1 MTDILQKIPPNGAT
15 GCPPPPGRGRLAARA
30 LAATLL
36 LLIVA
41 CGEVMLIKQAVS
53 SGTTGA
59 SGTRDGIVRIVDNSL
74 ASGLAP
80 IAILPQSNSKSKQ
93 RKAS

>member
-1 MTDILQKIPPNGAT
+1 MTDRKEKVTPSHAG
-15 GCPPPPGRGRLAARA
+15 GCPPPPGRGRLLGRA
-30 LAATLL
+30 LAAALL
-36 LLIVA
+36 VLVVA

-59 SGTRDGIVRIVDNSL
+59 SGTRDRIVRIVDNSL

-80 IAILPQSNSKSKQ
+80 IAILP
-93 RKAS
+93 

>member
-1 MTDILQKIPPNGAT
+1 SRAA
-15 GCPPPPGRGRLAARA
+15 GCPPPAGRGRLLARA
-30 LAATLL
+30 LAAALL
-36 LLIVA
+36 VLVVA

-59 SGTRDGIVRIVDNSL
+59 SGARDGIVRIVDDSL

-80 IAILPQSNSKSKQ
+80 IAILP
-93 RKAS
+93 

>member
-1 MTDILQKIPPNGAT
+1 MTDINEKIKPSHTA
-15 GCPPPPGRGRLAARA
+15 GCPPPPGRGRLLGRA
-30 LAATLL
+30 LAAALL
-36 LLIVA
+36 VLVVA
-41 CGEVMLIKQAVS
+41 CGEVLLIRQAIS

-80 IAILPQSNSKSKQ
+80 IAILP
-93 RKAS
+93 